1 MKSFLFS
8 NLFPLFPQSLSK
20 HNPNDLKLTIAT
32 TFQKGPNNSMSKVIT
47 FYSDKHKVGKTTSAF
62 FISYF
67 LNKMGKKVTAIDLDK
82 QEALTTAFNS
92 VENYQS
98 KIKNIKPM
106 KIEAEEPLLNF
117 LKNDDKSDVILI
129 DTGSDMILNKAALA
143 ISDEVIIPILGF
155 EGLRTVSPANISF
168 TASRI
173 TERVKPKTLI
183 RFLPIA
189 ATEYL
194 PEEQKNIN
202 TYQHH
207 HREININCYKEA
219 IPDLFNFLADKQFAS
234 DVFRLAMTSE
244 FGLNKFYERLTNEI
258 LQDS

>member
-1 MKSFLFS
+1 
-8 NLFPLFPQSLSK
+8 
-20 HNPNDLKLTIAT
+20 
-32 TFQKGPNNSMSKVIT
+32 MSKVIT

-98 KIKNIKPM
+98 KIKNIKLI
-106 KIEAEEPLLNF
+106 KIEAEEPLLSF
-117 LKNDDKSDVILI
+117 LKNDDKSDVVLI

-143 ISDEVIIPILGF
+143 VSDEVIIPILGF
-155 EGLRTVSPANISF
+155 EGLRTVSPKNISF

-173 TERVKPKTLI
+173 AERVTPKALI

-189 ATEYL
+189 AAEHI

-202 TYQHH
+202 AYQRHH
-207 HREININCYKEA
+207 QETTISCYKEA
-219 IPDLFNFLADKQFAS
+219 IPDLFDFLADKQFAS
-234 DVFRLAMTSE
+234 DVFHLAMASE
-244 FGLNKFYERLTNEI
+244 FGMNQFYERLTNEI
-258 LQDS
+258 LQDSYWS